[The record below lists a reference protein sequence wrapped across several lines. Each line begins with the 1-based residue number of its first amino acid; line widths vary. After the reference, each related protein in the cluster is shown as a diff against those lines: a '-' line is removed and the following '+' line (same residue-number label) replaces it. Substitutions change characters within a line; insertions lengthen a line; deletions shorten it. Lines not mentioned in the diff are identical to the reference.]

1 MIRTS
6 PNLRRRLC
14 APEARSF
21 VSVSRDAR
29 LDLIRSIRASSPPP
43 PRHTLAPSIIILSS
57 SHLKTRIDRYRAVS
71 PLAEVSPLNRSNLRA
86 VETRDLA
93 SRIASHWCP
102 ADARREEGR
111 GARTKRRACIKN
123 PRLIARAS
131 HLYRIL
137 HRRLRRTRRAH
148 RASAGHG
155 EQVNLLT
162 LAPGAVSLAR
172 GEEDAANEIRNPR
185 QFVRKR
191 HLSLYSP
198 VIVHRRPSRSSSVSS
213 SSSSRRA
220 LHSHLGPSSIAVGG
234 AVSRRAR
241 APCRSSRLRARALFS
256 FASLRLARRSPPRRA
271 RRRRARQSRRAR
283 ERTPTT
289 TRRVDIL
296 RLRHVGSI
304 DKGRRSHRIVEYG
317 LPPSVC
323 VYHQRTDRSIDIE

>member
-1 MIRTS
+1 MT
-6 PNLRRRLC
+6 
-14 APEARSF
+14 
-21 VSVSRDAR
+21 RDAKK
-29 LDLIRSIRASSPPP
+29 D
-43 PRHTLAPSIIILSS
+43 
-57 SHLKTRIDRYRAVS
+57 
-71 PLAEVSPLNRSNLRA
+71 
-86 VETRDLA
+86 
-93 SRIASHWCP
+93 
-102 ADARREEGR
+102 EGR
-111 GARTKRRACIKN
+111 ERNERACIKN

-172 GEEDAANEIRNPR
+172 GEEDAANEIGNPR
-185 QFVRKR
+185 QFVRRR

-256 FASLRLARRSPPRRA
+256 FASLRLTRRSPPRRA

>member
-1 MIRTS
+1 M
-6 PNLRRRLC
+6 RRIG
-14 APEARSF
+14 APLT
-21 VSVSRDAR
+21 RDAKK
-29 LDLIRSIRASSPPP
+29 D
-43 PRHTLAPSIIILSS
+43 
-57 SHLKTRIDRYRAVS
+57 
-71 PLAEVSPLNRSNLRA
+71 E
-86 VETRDLA
+86 
-93 SRIASHWCP
+93 
-102 ADARREEGR
+102 RRERNE
-111 GARTKRRACIKN
+111 RACIKN

-131 HLYRIL
+131 YLYRIL

-172 GEEDAANEIRNPR
+172 GEEDAANEIGNPR

-213 SSSSRRA
+213 SSSSSSSRRA

-234 AVSRRAR
+234 VVSRRAR
-241 APCRSSRLRARALFS
+241 APCRSSRRRARALFS

-304 DKGRRSHRIVEYG
+304 DKGRRSHGRSGVWCNAI
-317 LPPSVC
+317 C
-323 VYHQRTDRSIDIE
+323 VHVMYHQRTDRSIDGSNEGWKTRIPRGAGGGFLDPTLYFLYFCAHMRIYST